1 MRKSICVFFFRLIQ
15 TITINKRCDKHL
27 DCEDATDEED
37 CTCRDYL
44 SNLQSMAICDGH
56 LDCYDETDEKDCGI
70 RSNVILS
77 VFIYSTNN

>member
-1 MRKSICVFFFRLIQ
+1 MPFFRLIQ

-44 SNLQSMAICDGH
+44 SNQQPMAICDGH
-56 LDCYDETDEKDCGI
+56 LDCYDETDEKDCGMQ
-70 RSNVILS
+70 SNAILS
-77 VFIYSTNN
+77 IFIYSTNN